1 MFTGDTSATQ
11 VVGLTE
17 EITAIVTN
25 ARPER
30 GDKVSRM
37 WEWSIVMIGSESV
50 GYDRCA
56 DKYTDKCS
64 DR

>member
-1 MFTGDTSATQ
+1 MECLVFLYHHSIWHVIILVGDTSASQ

-30 GDKVSRM
+30 GDKVRKTFSNL
-37 WEWSIVMIGSESV
+37 SV
-50 GYDRCA
+50 T
-56 DKYTDKCS
+56 K
-64 DR
+64 